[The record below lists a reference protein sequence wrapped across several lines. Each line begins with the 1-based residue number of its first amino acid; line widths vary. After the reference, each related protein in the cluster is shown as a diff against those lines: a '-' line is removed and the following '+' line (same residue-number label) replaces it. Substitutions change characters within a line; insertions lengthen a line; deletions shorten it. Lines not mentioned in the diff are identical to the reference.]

1 MKLKISLYVISAFLG
16 IVGFLLAMVMIY
28 LDLIESGISS
38 RFFWVL
44 SVACIILC
52 ILSFSLARILV
63 IWQDEEED
71 EEEEQK

>member
-1 MKLKISLYVISAFLG
+1 MKIKIPLYIISAVLG
-16 IVGFLLAMVMIY
+16 IIGFSLVMVMIY
-28 LDLIESGISS
+28 LDLINSGISS

-63 IWQDEEED
+63 IWGEEDDDEEEQ
-71 EEEEQK
+71 E